1 MAESHEDKK
10 AKLRR
15 RTTEVPASVQEYMV
29 PSDPEPVKPTKKK
42 KDGISENLTIM
53 QRLMDLPKW
62 IYLAIAGFA
71 ALIVFFV
78 VILPN
83 IINPPEPR
91 VVYPEVDTKL
101 PVVTKVPV
109 VETTPETEVLDT
121 IQPLDPNQEDVVTVT
136 VQSPPEGMPYIEG
149 ITVQTDP
156 NQPEADEK
164 IDVSDTDLQIVIVP
178 PEWAAHI
185 SDEEI
190 NATVSVNGF
199 ADGQRLSDGSI
210 RYIIGL
216 KEYNQKRIE
225 LNTKMEDKIVSYQLN
240 SSDTAVKQILVGNDK
255 QSFSIHMQKMDDE
268 KARAAAVDVLTLAKE
283 YGLYATKSGVTPY
296 ADIYDPDG
304 NLVRSFRV
312 NKDGNILTFEP
323 DVSGLM
329 MPVQ

>member
-29 PSDPEPVKPTKKK
+29 PSEPEPVKPTKKK
-42 KDGISENLTIM
+42 KDGVSENLTLW

-62 IYLAIAGFA
+62 IYLVIAGVA
-71 ALIVFFV
+71 ALIVFFA

-83 IINPPEPR
+83 IINPPAPR
-91 VVYPEVDTKL
+91 VVYPEVDKTL
-101 PVVTKVPV
+101 PVVTKAPAAEVVP
-109 VETTPETEVLDT
+109 EAT

-149 ITVQTDP
+149 ITVKTDP
-156 NQPEADEK
+156 GQQEADEK
-164 IDVSDTDLQIVIVP
+164 IDVSDTDLQVVIVP
-178 PEWAAHI
+178 PEWAAEI
-185 SDEEI
+185 SDDEI

-199 ADGQRLSDGSI
+199 SDGRRLSDGSI

-216 KEYNQKRIE
+216 KEYNQKRSE
-225 LNTKMEDKIVSYQLN
+225 LNTKMESYQLH
-240 SSDTAVKQILVGNDK
+240 SSDTAVRQILVGNDK
-255 QSFSIHMQKMDDE
+255 QSFSIHMQKMDDA

-304 NLVRSFRV
+304 NIVRSFRV
-312 NKDGNILTFEP
+312 NKDGKILTFEP
-323 DVSGLM
+323 DASGIM
-329 MPVQ
+329 MPVK